1 MIKVRGGGL
10 SGKVKITNYVQARSL
25 LENTAEALT
34 ATFATNV
41 AKELQKNIFYT
52 VYKRRKSRYYDR
64 TMEFLNSVKVS
75 KNGKYYQVQFD
86 YRNIEPEIRREHL
99 PGEKPTF
106 NAHADTWGENE
117 GAPFQKQLVEVLNN
131 GFEAGRIKKPGNQF
145 LEMTEAWIRAN
156 IDDAMQNKGGFRYL
170 RQYMSSEDVVPFQ
183 DDFLVNAGFKIYRKQ

>member
-1 MIKVRGGGL
+1 MIQVRGGGL
-10 SGKVKITNYVQARSL
+10 AGKIKITNYVKARMVL
-25 LENTAEALT
+25 QDTAEYLA

-52 VYKRRKSRYYDR
+52 VYKRRKSMYYDR

-86 YRNIEPEIRREHL
+86 YKNIEPEIRRTHI

-117 GAPFQKQLVEVLNN
+117 GTPFQKQLVEVLND
-131 GFEAGRIKKPGNQF
+131 GLDKGRVKTDPTHF

-156 IDDAMQNKGGFRYL
+156 IDDAMMNSGQYKLLNQYL
-170 RQYMSSEDVVPFQ
+170 TDEDVVPFKSE
-183 DDFLVNAGFKIYRKQ
+183 FMHTAGFKIRKK

>member
-1 MIKVRGGGL
+1 MIQVRGGGL
-10 SGKVKITNYVQARSL
+10 TGKVKITNYVQARSL
-25 LENTAEALT
+25 LQDTADSLA

-86 YRNIEPEIRREHL
+86 YKNIEPDIRRTHML
-99 PGEKPTF
+99 GEKPMF

-117 GAPFQKQLVEVLNN
+117 GTPFQKQLVEVLND
-131 GFEAGRIKKPGNQF
+131 GFESGRIKKDGNGF
-145 LEMTEAWIRAN
+145 IEMTEAWIKAN
-156 IDDAMQNKGGFRYL
+156 IDDAMQNKGGFKYL
-170 RQYMSSEDVVPFQ
+170 RQYMTSEEVVPFK
-183 DDFLVNAGFKIYRKQ
+183 DEFLVNAGFKIYKK

>member
-1 MIKVRGGGL
+1 MIQVRGGGL
-10 SGKVKITNYVQARSL
+10 TGKVKITNYVQAKSL
-25 LENTAEALT
+25 LQDTADSLA

-86 YRNIEPEIRREHL
+86 YKNIEPEIRRTH
-99 PGEKPTF
+99 GENDKFEF

-117 GAPFQKQLVEVLNN
+117 GTPFQKQLVEVLND
-131 GFEAGRIKKPGNQF
+131 GFESGRIKKDGNHF
-145 LEMTEAWIRAN
+145 IEMTEAWIKAN
-156 IDDAMQNKGGFRYL
+156 INEAMTNVGEYKL
-170 RQYMSSEDVVPFQ
+170 LKQYISSDEAIPF
-183 DDFLVNAGFKIYRKQ
+183 DPDSMRSAGFKIRRK